1 MTRGHYPPP
10 GVEIES
16 IEELDAAL
24 ADGLAPARLRLQ
36 DLDLTDYHGF
46 DRRTDLRELVVLG
59 GTLSPALDAHLRAHG
74 AIVFPNDPDA
84 APIRPYRARL
94 YTADELYADLAA
106 GYPATPDALAYGWYR
121 NGLRH
126 PDVFSALLQAI
137 HDDSISD
144 ALAEFVRDRQ
154 VIGVMGGH
162 AVGRG
167 TEAYADAARLGFDLA
182 ERGFLVT
189 TGGGPGA
196 MEAANLGALARSAD
210 DLTRALTVVADVPS
224 FADDIGAWAACGLRA
239 RDLLATPDAT
249 PTDPRSLGIPTW
261 FYGHEPPNVF
271 AQGIANTSP
280 TPSAKTGCSPIPRP
294 ASSSSPA
301 PRGPSKKFSSSPPA
315 PTTPTPPRPH
325 SSSSASSTG
334 ARNSLSGNSS
344 RPSPATASW
353 PPASPSSTPS
363 TTPPNSSVPV
373 RRSSHPAPGLV
384 LRRAQTSRL
393 GRLSRANPE

>member
-36 DLDLTDYHGF
+36 DLDLTDYHGL
-46 DRRTDLRELVVLG
+46 DRRTDLDELVVLG

-74 AIVFPNDPDA
+74 AIIFPNDPDA

-271 AQGIANTSP
+271 AQGIA
-280 TPSAKTGCSPIPRP
+280 KY
-294 ASSSSPA
+294 
-301 PRGPSKKFSSSPPA
+301 FSNAIREDWLLAHSQAGIVVLPGA
-315 PTTPTPPRPH
+315 AGTVQEVFQFATRAYYADTTPPP
-325 SSSSASSTG
+325 SSTG

>member
-271 AQGIANTSP
+271 AQGIA
-280 TPSAKTGCSPIPRP
+280 KY
-294 ASSSSPA
+294 
-301 PRGPSKKFSSSPPA
+301 FSNA
-315 PTTPTPPRPH
+315 IREDWLLAH
-325 SSSSASSTG
+325 SQAGIVVLPG
-334 ARNSLSGNSS
+334 AAGTVQEVFQF
-344 RPSPATASW
+344 ATRAYY
-353 PPASPSSTPS
+353 AD
-363 TTPPNSSVPV
+363 TTPPP
-373 RRSSHPAPGLV
+373 LV
-384 LRRAQTSRL
+384 LVGEQHWREKLPVWQLISALAGDRLMASRIAL
-393 GRLSRANPE
+393 VDSVDDAAELLRTR